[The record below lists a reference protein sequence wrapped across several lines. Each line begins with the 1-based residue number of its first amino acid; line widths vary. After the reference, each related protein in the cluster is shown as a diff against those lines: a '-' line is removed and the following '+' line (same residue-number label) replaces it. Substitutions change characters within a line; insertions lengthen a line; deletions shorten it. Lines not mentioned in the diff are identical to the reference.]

1 MHNIANEKLKKK
13 IKNIIVNQGPMDLSR
28 FMAICLHDKD
38 FGYYS
43 HNNQVIGG
51 KGDFIT
57 SPEISQVFGEL
68 IALNFFENFI
78 NSKINKINLVEL
90 GPGKGTLMNDIL
102 STFDN
107 IKDHNI
113 FINPLLFE
121 KSNHLKTFQEKIL
134 LNHKCMWIKDFND
147 IPNLPTYFIANE
159 FFDALP
165 INQIISK
172 NGSWHERKINIKDDN
187 LVFSSG
193 NKLLNQPNEDPYP
206 DGKILEESPETK
218 IIIKFVIDII
228 LKNGGSLVI
237 IDYGQTN
244 EKIIN
249 SNSIQG
255 IKNHSVS
262 SIFENLG
269 TTDISSWVNFSDIIN
284 SLPKDINIQG
294 PITQREYLINLGI
307 KERFENLGKNKSSLI
322 RRTLFADFE
331 RLVSNSYMGQAFKV
345 MVLSSN
351 TLSKFSGFD

>member
-13 IKNIIVNQGPMDLSR
+13 IKNIIVHQGPIDLSR
-28 FMAICLHDKD
+28 YMEICLHDKD

-43 HNNQVIGG
+43 HNNQVIGE

-57 SPEISQVFGEL
+57 APEISQVFGEL
-68 IALNFFENFI
+68 IALNLFGNFN

-102 STFDN
+102 STFDK
-107 IKDHNI
+107 IKDNNLS
-113 FINPLLFE
+113 INPLLFE
-121 KSNHLKTFQEKIL
+121 KSNYLKTLQEKKL
-134 LNHKCMWIKDFND
+134 LNHKCKWIKKINE

-172 NGSWHERKINIKDDN
+172 DGLWYERKIDFKDDN
-187 LVFSSG
+187 LLFSSG
-193 NKLLNQPNEDPYP
+193 DKLSNQPKESPYP
-206 DGKILEESPETK
+206 DGKILEERPKTK
-218 IIIKFVIDII
+218 IIIKIIIDII
-228 LKNGGSLVI
+228 LKNEGSLII

-244 EKIIN
+244 EKILN
-249 SNSIQG
+249 SNSIQS
-255 IKNHSVS
+255 IKDHKVS

-284 SLPKDINIQG
+284 SLPKNINIQG
-294 PITQREYLINLGI
+294 PITQREYLMNLGI
-307 KERFENLGKNKSSLI
+307 KERFEKLGKNKSSSI
-322 RRTLFADFE
+322 RRSLFAGFE

-345 MVLSSN
+345 MVLSSEK
-351 TLSKFSGFD
+351 LSKFAGFN